1 MHDSWMKEFH
11 SESMLFQGAREHDSV
26 CSQACGWCYLAA
38 INAPKI
44 MVKTVSLMDVEKVF
58 L

>member
-1 MHDSWMKEFH
+1 MKEFH